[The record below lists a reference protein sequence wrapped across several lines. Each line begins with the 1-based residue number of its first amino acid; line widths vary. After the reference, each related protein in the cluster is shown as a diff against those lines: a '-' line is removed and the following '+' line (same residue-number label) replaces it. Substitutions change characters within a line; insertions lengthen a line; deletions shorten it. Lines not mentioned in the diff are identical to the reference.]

1 MEWPDPW
8 TVLSVFAQFVIAPL
22 FLNLLTLAL
31 TKGRVGIQ
39 LTELFSWRRK
49 QITSDPDAAPR
60 QVRRQHRRP
69 TTQLP
74 RTYGNTTPEALARS
88 IRCSGR
94 VPIDLRKPRPWRPSF
109 WQTIKNI
116 LLPSPTNPK
125 SAFTLTDWQYQ
136 PITPTG
142 LAKRYPYSGGSI
154 LRLSL
159 HPHENRSHLKRSLKA
174 DKSGVRARRLVVIA
188 SVQDMFKP
196 SSWVRCIVVNAYTLH
211 LVKGDPHAVVLLTAD
226 PLSLEEPNVHRRKQK
241 DVPADALW
249 LIVPT
254 SNYRAPST
262 IWGQMPE
269 RHNHQTMPIDP
280 DTQESDDIDYEAI
293 VKERR
298 TDQRAIRIA
307 LWLYLGLCVPGFFWL
322 YVTLIPHLSLPI
334 MAFVVWF
341 VVFANALVA
350 ALLYLAFAAFRAWR
364 WRRRDDQTRRTWQSR
379 TAECLSMG
387 AMLRFGPFFSKEEWR
402 EYYAQTFHMSDGAPT
417 GSVGGR

>member
-1 MEWPDPW
+1 MELPDPW
-8 TVLSVFAQFVIAPL
+8 TVLSVLTPLAPL
-22 FLNLLTLAL
+22 LVPLYVQKRSNF
-31 TKGRVGIQ
+31 
-39 LTELFSWRRK
+39 WRRK
-49 QITSDPDAAPR
+49 QTTHGADSAPR

-74 RTYGNTTPEALARS
+74 RTYGNTTPEVLARS

-94 VPIDLRKPRPWRPSF
+94 VPIDPHRHRPWRVSF
-109 WQTIKNI
+109 WQTLKDLFLSN
-116 LLPSPTNPK
+116 STNPK

-136 PITPTG
+136 PITTTG

-174 DKSGVRARRLVVIA
+174 DKSGGRARRLVVIA
-188 SVQDMFKP
+188 SVQDMFEP
-196 SSWVRCIVVNAYTLH
+196 TSSVRCIVVNSYTLH
-211 LVKGDPHAVVLLTAD
+211 LEEGDPHAVVLLTAD
-226 PLSLEEPNVHRRKQK
+226 PLSVADNVHRREQK

-254 SNYRAPST
+254 PDYRAPST
-262 IWGQMPE
+262 IWGQIPE

-280 DTQESDDIDYEAI
+280 DTQESDDSDEQKY

-298 TDQRAIRIA
+298 TDERVGRIA
-307 LWLYLGLCVPGFFWL
+307 LWLYLGLFVPGFFGL
-322 YVTLIPHLSLPI
+322 YAKLIPHFSLPI

-341 VVFANALVA
+341 VVIAIPLIA
-350 ALLYLAFAAFRAWR
+350 ALSYLAVTAFRAWW
-364 WRRRDDQTRRTWQSR
+364 WRRRDDQTCRTWQSR

-387 AMLRFGPFFSKEEWR
+387 ALLRNGPFFSKEKWKEHCTR
-402 EYYAQTFHMSDGAPT
+402 TFQTSDKAPT
-417 GSVGGR
+417 DSA